1 MKNYHV
7 LIRNTFRFKKVSLK
21 TTNLKKKRNSILT
34 KEVEKLSK
42 EKEEE
47 DNYQTPKTREEVL
60 RGWEKE
66 HNRPTYKKFW
76 GEKWK
81 QVEET

>member
-42 EKEEE
+42 EKV
-47 DNYQTPKTREEVL
+47 EVENL
-60 RGWEKE
+60 IMSLS
-66 HNRPTYKKFW
+66 F
-76 GEKWK
+76 
-81 QVEET
+81 